1 MFKRLSLHFR
11 IAFHYCAQAL
21 KMNMEYRLDFFAEC
35 LAALAMQYTK
45 LLTLQ
50 ILFDKFHSLH
60 DRNGRVWTQHEVF
73 FIFGFSLLPMGL
85 FSAFA
90 MNFYQF
96 SDKYL
101 VGGEMDRLLMRP
113 LSSLFQLIMEGI
125 AFDFIPDLGLG
136 IVVIATAW
144 PHLGTQFSLLMLGQL
159 ILAVI
164 GAWCVLTGV
173 FLVMISLSFW
183 SQDRLSIL
191 PPVYNLLNFATYPL
205 TIFKSLVQIFLTW
218 VIPFGFA
225 AFYPAAGFL
234 ANPETFRTYSLL
246 SPVAGL
252 VCITIGILTWR
263 SGLKRYS
270 GAGT

>member
-1 MFKRLSLHFR
+1 
-11 IAFHYCAQAL
+11 
-21 KMNMEYRLDFFAEC
+21 MEYRLDFFVEC
-35 LAALAMQYTK
+35 LAVLAMQYTK

-50 ILFDKFHSLH
+50 LLFQKFHAMR
-60 DRNGRVWTQHEVF
+60 DRDGRVWNDYEVF

-125 AFDFIPDLGLG
+125 GFDFISDLGLG
-136 IVVIATAW
+136 VAVIAYAW
-144 PHLGTQFSLLMLGQL
+144 PHLGTHFSVVVLVQMAVL
-159 ILAVI
+159 IF

-173 FLVMISLSFW
+173 FLVLISLSFW

-191 PPVYNLLNFATYPL
+191 PPVYNLLNFAQLPL
-205 TIFKSLVQIFLTW
+205 TIYKPIIQILLTW

-225 AFYPAAGFL
+225 AFYPASGFL
-234 ANPETFRTYSLL
+234 ENCESFRVYSLL
-246 SPVAGL
+246 SPVAGI
-252 VCITIGILTWR
+252 VCLGIGILTWR
-263 SGLKRYS
+263 AGLKRYS

>member
-1 MFKRLSLHFR
+1 MFNRVALHTR

-21 KMNMEYRLDFFAEC
+21 KMNMEYRLDFFVEC

-45 LLTLQ
+45 LLTLEL
-50 ILFDKFHSLH
+50 LFLQFHTML
-60 DRNGRVWTQHEVF
+60 DRDGRVWSKYEVF

-85 FSAFA
+85 FTAFA

-125 AFDFIPDLGLG
+125 AFDFLPDLGLAVAV
-136 IVVIATAW
+136 IVYAW
-144 PHLGTQFSLLMLGQL
+144 PHLGTQFSLPLLLQMAF
-159 ILAVI
+159 AVL

-173 FLVMISLSFW
+173 FLVLISLSFW

-191 PPVYNLLNFATYPL
+191 PPVYNLLSFATYPL
-205 TIFKSLVQIFLTW
+205 TIFKSVVQIFLTW

-234 ANPETFRTYSLL
+234 ANSETFRTYSLL
-246 SPVAGL
+246 SPVAGI
-252 VCITIGILTWR
+252 VCLSIGILTWR
-263 SGLKRYS
+263 AGLKRYS

>member
-1 MFKRLSLHFR
+1 MLNRIALHVR

-21 KMNMEYRLDFFAEC
+21 KMNMEYRLDFFVEC

-45 LLTLQ
+45 VLTLQ
-50 ILFDKFHSLH
+50 FLFEKFHAMR
-60 DRNGRVWTQHEVF
+60 DRDMRVWSQFEVF

-101 VGGEMDRLLMRP
+101 VGGELDRLLMRP

-125 AFDFIPDLGLG
+125 AFDFLPDLGLG
-136 IVVIATAW
+136 VAIIVYTW
-144 PHLGTQFSLLMLGQL
+144 PHLRTHFSPLLFVQMLSSVL
-159 ILAVI
+159 
-164 GAWCVLTGV
+164 GAWCLLTGV
-173 FLVMISLSFW
+173 FLVLISLSFW

-191 PPVYNLLNFATYPL
+191 PPVYNLLNFAQYPM
-205 TIFKSLVQIFLTW
+205 TIYKPIVQILLTW
-218 VIPFGFA
+218 VVPFGFA
-225 AFYPAAGFL
+225 AFYPASGFL
-234 ANPETFRTYSLL
+234 VNCEAFRTFSLF
-246 SPVAGL
+246 SPLAGI
-252 VCITIGILTWR
+252 VCLGLGVLTWR
-263 SGLKRYS
+263 AGLRRYS